1 MRFENPYLLNLLW
14 LLFPVAGILAYGI
27 WKRKKIL
34 SAFADAGMLS
44 AIIPGFAPG
53 RRWVK
58 TGMILLA
65 AACSIVAVTG
75 PQAGYRWETVKQQGV
90 DIMIALD
97 CSKSML
103 AQDIKPNRLERAKR
117 EIVDLLRMA
126 QSDRIGL
133 VAFSGTAI
141 LKCPLTLDRDAFNI
155 FLDVL
160 EPGFLPMGGSNLSAA
175 IETAYA
181 GFEMDADT
189 DKAIIL
195 ITDGEHT
202 QGDAD
207 AAARQMAEAGIKIFC
222 IGVGDLQGAPIPDQ
236 AGGFVKDRSGNIV
249 LSRVD
254 ETGLKRIADGTGGIY
269 VRSVAGD
276 MDLDVIYT
284 EHILGG
290 MEKTT
295 VASGRK
301 KIWENRYQWFLF
313 PGLVLLLVELF
324 LSPVARL
331 KQTLQVILAGVLFA
345 HAPMT
350 AEAQSVSKSV
360 RQGIEAF
367 ENHRFEE
374 AEKHFIDAQL
384 EKPDD
389 ARLYYNIGTA
399 AYMAENFEQ
408 AEKNFEQA
416 ARSNDPVLRQNAQ
429 YNLANTHYHQ
439 GRLDEAIKGYE
450 ELLKEFPEDIQAR
463 ENLEFV
469 KKKQQEQQ
477 EQQRSKPDQKQ
488 GRDNDNSETDPSE
501 APDSDAN
508 PGEDDRQGRH
518 QDQKSGENKT
528 DPKDGDPSGRQGNGE
543 DTEPDHTDKNGTDVQ
558 TPPPPIPDPR
568 ADASADTAGQ
578 IRGQSGSNQPVEQM
592 LNRLEDR
599 PGRAMIPL
607 GQEAGNEKDW

>member
-14 LLFPVAGILAYGI
+14 LLFPVAGVLAYGI

-34 SAFADAGMLS
+34 SAFADAGMLP

-65 AACSIVAVTG
+65 AACFIVAITG
-75 PQAGYRWETVKQQGV
+75 PKAGYRWETVKQQGV

-175 IETAYA
+175 VETAYA

-189 DKAIIL
+189 EKAIIL

-207 AAARQMAEAGIKIFC
+207 AAAQKMAEAGIKIFC

-254 ETGLKRIADGTGGIY
+254 ETGLKRIADVTGGIY

-284 EHILGG
+284 
-290 MEKTT
+290 
-295 VASGRK
+295 
-301 KIWENRYQWFLF
+301 
-313 PGLVLLLVELF
+313 
-324 LSPVARL
+324 
-331 KQTLQVILAGVLFA
+331 
-345 HAPMT
+345 
-350 AEAQSVSKSV
+350 
-360 RQGIEAF
+360 
-367 ENHRFEE
+367 
-374 AEKHFIDAQL
+374 
-384 EKPDD
+384 
-389 ARLYYNIGTA
+389 
-399 AYMAENFEQ
+399 
-408 AEKNFEQA
+408 
-416 ARSNDPVLRQNAQ
+416 
-429 YNLANTHYHQ
+429 
-439 GRLDEAIKGYE
+439 
-450 ELLKEFPEDIQAR
+450 
-463 ENLEFV
+463 
-469 KKKQQEQQ
+469 
-477 EQQRSKPDQKQ
+477 
-488 GRDNDNSETDPSE
+488 
-501 APDSDAN
+501 
-508 PGEDDRQGRH
+508 
-518 QDQKSGENKT
+518 
-528 DPKDGDPSGRQGNGE
+528 
-543 DTEPDHTDKNGTDVQ
+543 
-558 TPPPPIPDPR
+558 
-568 ADASADTAGQ
+568 
-578 IRGQSGSNQPVEQM
+578 
-592 LNRLEDR
+592 
-599 PGRAMIPL
+599 
-607 GQEAGNEKDW
+607 

>member
-34 SAFADAGMLS
+34 SAFADTDMLP

-53 RRWVK
+53 RRWIK

-75 PQAGYRWETVKQQGV
+75 PQAGYRWETVRQQGV

-103 AQDIKPNRLERAKR
+103 AQDIRPNRLERAKR

-160 EPGFLPMGGSNLSAA
+160 EPGFLPRGGSNLAA
-175 IETAYA
+175 AVETAYA
-181 GFEMDADT
+181 GFEMDTDT
-189 DKAIIL
+189 EKAIIL

-207 AAARQMAEAGIKIFC
+207 AAAQQMAEAGIKIFC

-236 AGGFVKDRSGNIV
+236 AGGFVKDDSGNIV

-254 ETGLKRIADGTGGIY
+254 ETGLKRIADVTGGIY

-301 KIWENRYQWFLF
+301 KIWENWYQWFLF

-324 LSPVARL
+324 LSPMTRS
-331 KQTLQVILAGVLFA
+331 KQILPVILAGVLFA
-345 HAPMT
+345 QAPMT
-350 AEAQSVSKSV
+350 AKAQSVSRSV

-367 ENHRFEE
+367 ENHRFEA

-384 EKPDD
+384 EEPDD
-389 ARLYYNIGTA
+389 ARLYFNIGTA

-450 ELLKEFPEDIQAR
+450 ELLKEFPEDIQAK

-477 EQQRSKPDQKQ
+477 EEQRSKPDQKQ
-488 GRDNDNSETDPSE
+488 GRDNDKSETDPSE
-501 APDSDAN
+501 APNSDAK
-508 PGEDDRQGRH
+508 PGNEDQQGR
-518 QDQKSGENKT
+518 QQNQKDGENTEQPEDEKS
-528 DPKDGDPSGRQGNGE
+528 SGRQKNGE
-543 DTEPDHTDKNGTDVQ
+543 DRRPDHTDNSGWDRQ
-558 TPPPPIPDPR
+558 TPPPPIPDPK
-568 ADASADTAGQ
+568 AEVSDDTAGQ
-578 IRGQSGSNQPVEQM
+578 TRGQSGSNQPVEQM

-607 GQEAGNEKDW
+607 GQEAANEKDW